1 MDINQQNI
9 FRVLDANINRAREG
23 LRVLEDAARFV
34 FNRPALTIQIRRN
47 RHRLDAA
54 VRQSYPQLIAARDT
68 GSDEGRSFN
77 EGKRK
82 DLSGL
87 VIANFKR
94 VEEAMRVLEEFSKL
108 FSERA
113 GKKFK
118 KIRFEIYAA
127 EKEFSREKEI

>member
-1 MDINQQNI
+1 MDTENKDIY
-9 FRVLDANINRAREG
+9 RVLDANINRAREG
-23 LRVLEDAARFV
+23 LRVLEDASRFI
-34 FNRPALTIQIRRN
+34 FNRPALTLKIRRN

-68 GSDEGRSFN
+68 GSDEGRGFN
-77 EGKRK
+77 EKKRS

-108 FSERA
+108 FSART

-118 KIRFEIYAA
+118 KIRFDIYAA
-127 EKEFSREKEI
+127 EKEFQK

>member
-1 MDINQQNI
+1 MEQNNQDIY
-9 FRVLDANINRAREG
+9 RVLDANINRAREG
-23 LRVLEDAARFV
+23 LRVLEDVARFIL
-34 FNRPALTIQIRRN
+34 NHSALTLTIRRS
-47 RHRLDAA
+47 RHRLDTA
-54 VRQSYPQLIAARDT
+54 VRESYPQLIAARDT
-68 GSDEGRSFN
+68 GSDEGRGFN

-87 VIANFKR
+87 IIANFKR

-127 EKEFSREKEI
+127 EKEFSKQKEK